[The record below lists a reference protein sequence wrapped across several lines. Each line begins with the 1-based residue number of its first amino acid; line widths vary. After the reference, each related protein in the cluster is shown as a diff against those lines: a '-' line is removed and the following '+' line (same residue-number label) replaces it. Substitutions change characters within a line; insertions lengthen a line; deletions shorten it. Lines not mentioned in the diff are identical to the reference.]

1 MKAAPQ
7 ALPGLS
13 DEDVRSLMIDL
24 KSKQPSNT
32 VNNAHILSVIIGRVN
47 SRLQVGAGDILEVLE
62 QRQRSCDQEVQ
73 RLCQF
78 D

>member
-7 ALPGLS
+7 VLPGLS
-13 DEDVRSLMIDL
+13 EEDVRSLMIDL

-47 SRLQVGAGDILEVLE
+47 GRLQVGAGDILEVLE
-62 QRQRSCDQEVQ
+62 QRQRSCDQEVR